1 MFLTDKHCKSKIYN
15 ALDKMELDE
24 RILPLYIKDIKQ
36 IIKNYIFDL
45 SNEFAFTMIK
55 ERKNKT

>member
-15 ALDKMELDE
+15 ALDKMELDKIVE
-24 RILPLYIKDIKQ
+24 
-36 IIKNYIFDL
+36 NYIFDL
-45 SNEFAFTMIK
+45 NNEFAFTMIK

>member
-24 RILPLYIKDIKQ
+24 RILPLYIKDI
-36 IIKNYIFDL
+36 L
-45 SNEFAFTMIK
+45 C
-55 ERKNKT
+55 